1 MVEIYTGGTE
11 KSPIVSRARRGS
23 IIIHIGLSIICPRC
37 CVITIGRATKAGA
50 PLYTY
55 GSASFFFLRT
65 GSLFGQTSFF
75 IKKHSAMP
83 PPPPRG
89 PQNTKYLLAL
99 ISSSFF
105 FCVTVCEN
113 KKNEGNHILLMM
125 SFSMTQQ
132 DI

>member
-1 MVEIYTGGTE
+1 
-11 KSPIVSRARRGS
+11 
-23 IIIHIGLSIICPRC
+23 
-37 CVITIGRATKAGA
+37 
-50 PLYTY
+50 
-55 GSASFFFLRT
+55 
-65 GSLFGQTSFF
+65 LFGQTSFF

-113 KKNEGNHILLMM
+113 IKKRRKPYPFDDVFQYDTAGYMNYI
-125 SFSMTQQ
+125 
-132 DI
+132 

>member
-1 MVEIYTGGTE
+1 
-11 KSPIVSRARRGS
+11 
-23 IIIHIGLSIICPRC
+23 
-37 CVITIGRATKAGA
+37 
-50 PLYTY
+50 
-55 GSASFFFLRT
+55 
-65 GSLFGQTSFF
+65 LFGQTSFF

-89 PQNTKYLLAL
+89 LQNTKYLLAL

-132 DI
+132 DIWTIYINGELDGIAWVYRFSTCCVSWEKPIGERGLDSSLPPLTSQP